1 MEYFVIKKAEGH
13 KIYRVTNGYKGLT
26 YKEIADKINGKNWG
40 FVMVYICK
48 SYIEI
53 KIYEG

>member
-13 KIYRVTNGYKGLT
+13 IVYRVTNGYKGLT
-26 YKEIADKINGKNWG
+26 YKEIADKINDKNWG
-40 FVMVYICK
+40 FIMVYICK

-53 KIYEG
+53 KIWEG